1 MALNTD
7 ISMNDGSTTSFTR
20 VFDILNYQL
29 NKYPQARA
37 LNKFVNGKWESY
49 SINEI
54 QKRADA
60 LSCWLLE
67 NGFKKGNN
75 VAIIPVMGRPEWMIF
90 DFACQ
95 QIGVVLVPIHP
106 TASDKEFEHI
116 LKETSVKFCLTAD
129 SGLYYKI
136 QLLAKDL
143 KLNMEIK
150 HIDAQSP
157 GYFEALKLKKAKS
170 EGLSALN
177 QLKDDIKESD
187 VHSIMYTSGTSGV
200 PKGVILTHKNL
211 MSNILS
217 SMAIFPLQHSK
228 RALSFLPFSHVLERS
243 ACYNYISCG
252 ISLYFST
259 NRESFLHDFK
269 TVKPY
274 FSTMVPRILEKMYD
288 HLQEQLLDKNLIKR
302 LLMKKAFSIAK
313 KFRRLEKQSFIYK
326 LELFVVRTLVLNR
339 GRKMLGGKIKYMAV
353 GAATMRPEI
362 ARFFSAAK
370 IKIREGYGMTETS
383 PLITLNRFEP
393 GLNRF
398 GTVGI
403 AVPGVR
409 VKIDADNGEEGEILV
424 KGPNVTQG
432 YYRQSE
438 LTKNA
443 FTNDGWL
450 KTGDIGLFVD
460 EKFLKITD
468 RKKDIFK
475 TSAGKYI
482 APQPLEYHF
491 VASPFIQQC
500 LIIGFKHPFV
510 TALIVSNFSILEKWC
525 IQEGIHWTSPKFMV
539 INIKVRAKIQEEI
552 DKLNDE
558 LPNYKRIRNFVLCD
572 TEWTIESGEM
582 TSTYKPLRKILLENN
597 LKAIEKMYK

>member
-1 MALNTD
+1 MTD
-7 ISMNDGSTTSFTR
+7 TTTDFTR

-29 NKYPQARA
+29 DKYPQAKA
-37 LNKFVNGKWESY
+37 LNKFVNGKWKAF
-49 SINEI
+49 SIKEI
-54 QKRADA
+54 QKRVDV

-67 NGFKKGNN
+67 NGYKKGENL
-75 VAIIPVMGRPEWMIF
+75 AIIPVMGRPEWVIF

-106 TASDKEFEHI
+106 TASDKEIEHI
-116 LKETSVKFCLTAD
+116 LSETSIKFCLTAD

-136 QLLAKDL
+136 QLLAKG
-143 KLNMEIK
+143 LNLNLEVK

-157 GYFEALKLKKAKS
+157 GYFEPLKLTKAKNES
-170 EGLSALN
+170 LN
-177 QLKDDIKESD
+177 LLEKHKSDINEND
-187 VHSIMYTSGTSGV
+187 MHSIMYTSGTSGV

-211 MSNILS
+211 VSNIIS
-217 SMAIFPLQHSK
+217 SMAVFPLQHSK

-243 ACYNYISCG
+243 ACYNYIACG
-252 ISLYFST
+252 VSLYFST

-302 LLMKKAFSIAK
+302 IFMKKAFGIAK
-313 KFRRLEKQSFIYK
+313 NFRRLEKQSFIYK
-326 LELFVVRTLVLNR
+326 IELFIVRIFVLNK
-339 GRKMLGGKIKYMAV
+339 GRKILGGKIKYMAV

-403 AVPGVR
+403 PVPGVQ
-409 VKIDADNGEEGEILV
+409 VKIDTENDDEEGEILV
-424 KGPNVTQG
+424 KGPNVMQG
-432 YYRQSE
+432 YYKQPE
-438 LTKNA
+438 LSKNT
-443 FTNDGWL
+443 FTADGWL
-450 KTGDIGLFVD
+450 KTGDIGIFTD
-460 EKFLKITD
+460 KKFLKITD

-482 APQPLEYHF
+482 APQPLEYHI
-491 VASPFIQQC
+491 VGSAFIQQC
-500 LIIGFKHPFV
+500 LIVGFQQAFV
-510 TALIVSNFSILEKWC
+510 TALLVPNFSILEKWC
-525 IQEGIHWTSPKFMV
+525 IQEDIHWTSPKFMV

-552 DKLNDE
+552 DQLNEE

-572 TEWTIESGEM
+572 MEWTTESGEM
-582 TSTYKPLRKILLENN
+582 TSTYKPLRKILIENN
-597 LKAIEKMYK
+597 LKAIEKMYPSS